1 MSLMRRRAMMA
12 GNGKKDEWDIKLYPD
27 ETGEIQAQM
36 VLPPSTAKVFIIEL
50 DVTVKFRNYVYDA
63 RSIVPYNAPQSYLAN
78 LPNGKQTV
86 DRSTLFSDNDSVG
99 KGMRLSVGGNRSLEE
114 RVSANYLYLKWM
126 Y

>member
-1 MSLMRRRAMMA
+1 MA

-36 VLPPSTAKVFIIEL
+36 VLPPSTAKGFIIEL
-50 DVTVKFRNYVYDA
+50 DVTVKFHNYVYDA

-114 RVSANYLYLKWM
+114 RVSANYLYLKWI